1 MINLTYLTQFLGG
14 LNREIDLKTTEHL
27 VEINESIFII
37 FIMPKVTSD
46 DRFVCA

>member
-14 LNREIDLKTTEHL
+14 LNGEIDLKTTKHL
-27 VEINESIFII
+27 VEINESICII